1 MDLTIIDTPGY
12 DSIDNTLRM
21 NSIVRYIED
30 RFDEQHGKPAIQD
43 ERIHCCF
50 YFIAAHR

>member
-12 DSIDNTLRM
+12 DSIDNTHRM
-21 NSIVRYIED
+21 NCIVRYIED
-30 RFDEQHGKPAIQD
+30 RFDEQLGKSASKD
-43 ERIHCCF
+43 VRIHCCF